1 MKKIGGWFR
10 RNKLLTLLVAL
21 IAAGALVLELI
32 FECTLIPVLI
42 WLSEV

>member
-1 MKKIGGWFR
+1 MKRIGGWFR

-21 IAAGALVLELI
+21 IAVGALVLELI

>member
-1 MKKIGGWFR
+1 MKRISNWFR
-10 RNKLLTLLVAL
+10 RNKLLTLLAAL

-42 WLSEV
+42 WLSEA

>member
-1 MKKIGGWFR
+1 MKRIGGWFR

-21 IAAGALVLELI
+21 ISAGALVLELI

-42 WLSEV
+42 WLSEA